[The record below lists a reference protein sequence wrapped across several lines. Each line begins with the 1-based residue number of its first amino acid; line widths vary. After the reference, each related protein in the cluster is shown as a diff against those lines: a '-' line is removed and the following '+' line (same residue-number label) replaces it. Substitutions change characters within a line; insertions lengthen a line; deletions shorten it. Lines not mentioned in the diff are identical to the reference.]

1 MLLDLDHL
9 IETLIFDKN
18 YTWYWL
24 LFPAFLQSQHNT
36 FYLYLKKTR
45 TISIGLLFYVIYY
58 IDCYLKYFLNR
69 LLNSEDILNL
79 KIKKR

>member
-24 LFPAFLQSQHNT
+24 LFPAFLKSQHNT
-36 FYLYLKKTR
+36 FYLYFEKNKNHINR
-45 TISIGLLFYVIYY
+45 TPFSYY
-58 IDCYLKYFLNR
+58 HL
-69 LLNSEDILNL
+69 
-79 KIKKR
+79 

>member
-36 FYLYLKKTR
+36 FYLYLKK
-45 TISIGLLFYVIYY
+45 I
-58 IDCYLKYFLNR
+58 
-69 LLNSEDILNL
+69 
-79 KIKKR
+79 

>member
-24 LFPAFLQSQHNT
+24 LFPAFLKSQHNT
-36 FYLYLKKTR
+36 FYLYFEKNKNHINR
-45 TISIGLLFYVIYY
+45 TPFSYDDLLCSLLFEI
-58 IDCYLKYFLNR
+58 FF
-69 LLNSEDILNL
+69 E
-79 KIKKR
+79 